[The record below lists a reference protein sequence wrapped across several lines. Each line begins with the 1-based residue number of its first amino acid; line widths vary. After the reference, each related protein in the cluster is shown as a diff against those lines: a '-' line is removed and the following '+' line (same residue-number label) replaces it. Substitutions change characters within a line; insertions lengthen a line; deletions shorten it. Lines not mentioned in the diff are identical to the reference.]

1 MNIYIS
7 IDKDHLNE
15 IVVRNHKESLLRNR
29 ELLENYHLDFS
40 SINKLKGDKNLLNK
54 AFLEE
59 LSLHIT
65 E

>member
-7 IDKDHLNE
+7 IEKDHLNE

-29 ELLENYHLDFS
+29 ELFEEHHLDFS

-65 E
+65 D